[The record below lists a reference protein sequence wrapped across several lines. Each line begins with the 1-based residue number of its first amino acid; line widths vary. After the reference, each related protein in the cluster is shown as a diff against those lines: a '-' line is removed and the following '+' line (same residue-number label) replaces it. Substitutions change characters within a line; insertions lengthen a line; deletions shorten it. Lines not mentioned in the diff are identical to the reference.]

1 MIKSNDI
8 AMIILVVSITLM
20 GSFFAGNAII
30 SNQGIRST
38 EVQIATPFSADFS
51 QPSDK
56 IFNEFAINPTKEIR
70 ISSNKTDKPFVQDD
84 SQN

>member
-8 AMIILVVSITLM
+8 AMIILVVSITLI
-20 GSFFAGNAII
+20 GSFLVGNAMI
-30 SNQGIRST
+30 NKHGIRST
-38 EVQIATPFSADFS
+38 EVQIATPFSADFP

-70 ISSNKTDKPFVQDD
+70 IGTNKTDKPFAQED